1 MISRRRRQTI
11 LIAED
16 TPANIDILIDAL
28 GDQYDIS
35 VAIDGERVMNS
46 VKDIKPD
53 LILLDVVMPGMDGYE
68 VCERLKAAPETKGI
82 PVIFLTSLN
91 MADSEERGLNLGAV
105 DYITRPFNPKIVEA
119 RVHTHLEL
127 NRYRVHLE
135 NVVAERTADLT
146 ATREAT
152 IQSMAILAEFRD
164 HETGGH
170 IQRTKAYVD
179 LLVKY
184 LQASGKHA
192 DELTPATI
200 ELISQSAPLHDIG
213 KVGVPDRILLKPTD
227 LTHDEYEEMK
237 RHPIYG
243 GEAIRRTEHLLGPNS
258 FLRFAREIAEAHHEN
273 WDGSGYPYGL
283 RGEEIPI
290 SARAMAIADVY
301 DALVSARSYKPPIS
315 HEEALKEI
323 LKGSGTHFDPEMV
336 DALVALQD
344 EFRRVSR
351 KYSEAGL

>member
-16 TPANIDILIDAL
+16 TPANIDILMEAL

-35 VAIDGERVMNS
+35 VAIDGDSVMRS

-68 VCERLKAAPETKGI
+68 VCRNLKEDPQTKGI
-82 PVIFLTSLN
+82 PIIFLTSLN
-91 MADSEERGLNLGAV
+91 MADNEERGLNLGAV
-105 DYITRPFNPKIVEA
+105 DYITRPFNPRIVEA

-170 IQRTKAYVD
+170 IQRTRAYVN

-184 LQASGKHA
+184 LQEGGRHT
-192 DELTPATI
+192 DVLTPSTV

-227 LTHDEYEEMK
+227 LTPEEYEEMK
-237 RHPIYG
+237 KHPIYG
-243 GEAIRRTEHLLGPNS
+243 GEAIRRTEQTLGPNS
-258 FLRFAREIAEAHHEN
+258 FLRFAREIAESHHEN
-273 WDGSGYPYGL
+273 WDGSGYPHGL

-301 DALVSARSYKPPIS
+301 DALVSPRTYKPSLS
-315 HEEALKEI
+315 HEDAMKVIIER
-323 LKGSGTHFDPEMV
+323 SGTQFDPEMV
-336 DALVALQD
+336 EALIFLQD
-344 EFRRVSR
+344 EFRAVATRHSDAR
-351 KYSEAGL
+351 G